1 MNIWGLVSYG
11 QLWRTA
17 STDNTFRKGEGVFD
31 ISVFPLG
38 NESGMK
44 IGSMLKSPW
53 VCRYEWYITDFS
65 NFLINIKRRVN
76 FRMKFRVQNL
86 FLEDIHLILF
96 LPKISCAST
105 KLSTQLSETV
115 EKPFSS
121 DITRTHRYK
130 SAILNNVA
138 RSSALGTTL
147 RDVCGSFALV
157 CGDLSE
163 HVNRKCF
170 CDTTLP
176 EFGQERKAS
185 RYKAFTK
192 YTYTF

>member
-1 MNIWGLVSYG
+1 
-11 QLWRTA
+11 
-17 STDNTFRKGEGVFD
+17 
-31 ISVFPLG
+31 
-38 NESGMK
+38 
-44 IGSMLKSPW
+44 
-53 VCRYEWYITDFS
+53 
-65 NFLINIKRRVN
+65 
-76 FRMKFRVQNL
+76 MKFRVQNL

-115 EKPFSS
+115 EEPFSS
-121 DITRTHRYK
+121 DITRTHHYN

-147 RDVCGSFALV
+147 RDVCVSM
-157 CGDLSE
+157 ST
-163 HVNRKCF
+163 RKCF

-176 EFGQERKAS
+176 EFGQECKAS

-192 YTYTF
+192 YTYTFQGRSLNKELLASFFLMLVKVCFLPPDTF